1 MRERA
6 ESIGAGDQLAATS
19 QVAGCEVR
27 LTSMSSRAGPGP
39 DWGRLMR
46 IVLADDHAL
55 FRDGVSSLLKAWGHD
70 VVGNAANG
78 REAVDLAV
86 RLEPDLMFMD
96 VRMPEMSGV
105 EATMAIA
112 ARAPRIAIVMLTVS
126 EDEEDLFAAI
136 RAGARGYLLKDL
148 EAAQLR
154 AMIDAVS
161 RGRGGHHAGDRCPD
175 PAPPHPPGTRRPDE
189 ASRGRAD
196 RREMEVLRL
205 VTLGR
210 RNKEIAA
217 ELDISENT
225 VKYHLRNILEKL
237 HAESRT
243 EAATMALRG
252 GLVDQE

>member
-1 MRERA
+1 
-6 ESIGAGDQLAATS
+6 
-19 QVAGCEVR
+19 
-27 LTSMSSRAGPGP
+27 
-39 DWGRLMR
+39 MR

-55 FRDGVSSLLKAWGHD
+55 FRDGVSSLLKAWGHE

-86 RLEPDLMFMD
+86 RLEPDLVLMD
-96 VRMPEMSGV
+96 VRMPEVSGV
-105 EATMAIA
+105 EATAAIA
-112 ARAPRIAIVMLTVS
+112 ARMPRISIVMLTVS

-154 AMIDAVS
+154 TMIDAVS
-161 RGRGGHHAGDRCPD
+161 RGEAAITPVTATRILRHLTALEAAHGAADVDALTDRELD
-175 PAPPHPPGTRRPDE
+175 
-189 ASRGRAD
+189 
-196 RREMEVLRL
+196 VLRL
-205 VTLGR
+205 VTMGR

-237 HAESRT
+237 HAQSRT
-243 EAATMALRG
+243 EAATLALRG
-252 GLVDQE
+252 GLVADE